1 MASISPT
8 TFGVTGTGFTPN
20 GTVSINV
27 IGSSG
32 TSSVYSF
39 NTTADSNGN
48 INASVSSSFLSNI
61 GSILSIGSSTKLYV
75 YAIDESTDT
84 QSNTVAFTL
93 TNNSSSIPSFMSYPV
108 GMNFSAG
115 TNSPATSTSP
125 YVTIGY
131 TYVEN
136 FSGSTLPNVLIY
148 ASINSDM
155 SNAVQI
161 GGVTIDQVYWNGGGA
176 SGGQAATLTGS
187 LAVDLYTVEPNFTTM
202 PEIIYVVAVDTV
214 YNKRSTVNQV
224 FTY

>member
-61 GSILSIGSSTKLYV
+61 GSILSIGSSTNLYV

-136 FSGSTLPNVLIY
+136 FPGSTLPNVLIY

-161 GGVTIDQVYWNGGGA
+161 GGVSFQGIYWNGMG
-176 SGGQAATLTGS
+176 SGGQAYTTTGS
-187 LAVDLYTVEPNFTTM
+187 LTVDLYTVEPNFTTM
-202 PEIIYVVAVDTV
+202 PEVIYVVAVDTV
-214 YNKRSTVNQV
+214 YNVRSSVNQV
-224 FTY
+224 LTY